1 MQTSLYMSTKASS
14 MGRSAI
20 KPMIRRVA
28 ITVRHATGNKKSVR
42 DEWQNPTFAREWS
55 LGGGAER
62 TNPDRARQLSI
73 LGAVCR
79 RVALSP
85 QTANPTILEVGCG
98 SGLSGAA
105 ICSALPPSARCVG
118 VDGSEAML
126 ALAREIAPTMETRHL
141 DFETATEQQIDET
154 LRALGSP
161 FAAVTYVQML
171 HELNV
176 EGKRSALALARRHL
190 QPGAPVVVLDRFTFD
205 AQSVFTSD
213 YSGLWDALSAGQSDM
228 MSWDTYHAKY
238 IGKKL
243 DDAVSEAEQVK
254 LLREAGFAHVEVLYR
269 AFNRSLIVARD

>member
-1 MQTSLYMSTKASS
+1 MT
-14 MGRSAI
+14 
-20 KPMIRRVA
+20 RRVA
-28 ITVRHATGNKKSVR
+28 TTVRRHATGNKKSVR

-85 QTANPTILEVGCG
+85 QIANPTILEVGCG

-105 ICSALPPSARCVG
+105 ICSALPPNARCVG

-126 ALAREIAPTMETRHL
+126 AIAREIAPTMETRHL

-171 HELNV
+171 HELNA

-205 AQSVFTSD
+205 AQSVFSSD

-243 DDAVSEAEQVK
+243 DDAVSEAEQVQ
-254 LLREAGFAHVEVLYR
+254 LLHEAGFARVEVLYR